1 MMAPKTIN
9 ALAEALFAE
18 HEAAAPYHAFEE
30 SIRSGSLA
38 DAYRIQEALLKRM
51 MDAGQGE
58 LAGYKIALTSRAM
71 QQLCGVDQPLS
82 GIVLSAVIHPSPA
95 KLNFANFQHLGV
107 EFEVAVKLGAD
118 LPAASGP
125 YTRESVAPA
134 IAACMAS
141 FELIEDRHADYQ
153 KLDAFTLV
161 ADNCWNGG
169 VVLGTPMSDWYS
181 VDLVNAPTRL
191 WINGEPAGEG
201 RVGDAMGHPLE
212 AVAWLAN
219 LLNQQGKM
227 LEREMIVM
235 TGSSITTK
243 FPNAGDYLSFL
254 VEGLGDVRL
263 ELTH

>member
-1 MMAPKTIN
+1 MIERKTID
-9 ALAEALFAE
+9 ALAEALLAE
-18 HEAAAPYHAFEE
+18 HGAATPYHSFEE

-38 DAYRIQEALLKRM
+38 DAYRIQEALLKLLM
-51 MDAGQGE
+51 EAGQGDP
-58 LAGYKIALTSRAM
+58 AGYKIALTSRAM

-82 GIVLSAVIHPSPA
+82 GGVLSAVIHQSPA
-95 KLNFANFQHLGV
+95 KLNYANFQHLGV

-118 LPAASGP
+118 LPAASDP
-125 YTRESVAPA
+125 HTRESVAPA
-134 IAACMAS
+134 IAACMAA
-141 FELIEDRHADYQ
+141 FELIEDRHADYR

-169 VVLGTPMSDWYS
+169 VVLGTPMSEWHS
-181 VDLVNAPTRL
+181 VDLENAPTRL
-191 WINGEPAGEG
+191 RINGEPAGEG

-243 FPNAGDYLSFL
+243 FPHAGDCLSFL
-254 VEGLGDVRL
+254 IEGMGDVRL

>member
-1 MMAPKTIN
+1 MMERKTIN

-18 HEAAAPYHAFEE
+18 HGAAKPYHAFEE

-51 MDAGQGE
+51 MEAGQGE

-71 QQLCGVDQPLS
+71 QQLCGVDQPLI
-82 GIVLSAVIHPSPA
+82 GAVLSKVIHQSPA
-95 KLNFANFQHLGV
+95 KLNIAKFQHLGV

-118 LPAASGP
+118 LPAASAP
-125 YTRESVAPA
+125 HTRESVAPA

-141 FELIEDRHADYQ
+141 FELIEDRHADYR

-169 VVLGTPMSDWYS
+169 VVLGTPISDWHT
-181 VDLVNAPTRL
+181 VDLVNAHTRL
-191 WINGEPAGEG
+191 RINGEPAGEG
-201 RVGDAMGHPLE
+201 RVGDAMGHPFE

-219 LLNQQGKM
+219 LLNQQDKM

-243 FPNAGDYLSFL
+243 FPNAGDCLSL
-254 VEGLGDVRL
+254 LIEGLGDVRL
-263 ELTH
+263 ELSH